1 MKKIYS
7 LLIIPV
13 ALLIFGLTQSFSGEQ
28 HGTKSPTGAP
38 AGHTGSP
45 GDAKN
50 CTVCHGG
57 TATPVTGILT
67 SNVPPSGYLA
77 GETYDF
83 TVTLS
88 GSGRKGFQASPQNL
102 AGALVGTLI
111 AGQGN
116 QIVGFS
122 KYVTHTSASNAATAT
137 WNFQWTA
144 PSTPGTGDVTMY
156 IAGVISQPNVR
167 LSSLLLNENYN
178 VGIDEK
184 EAGIAR
190 IYPNPGSGSLFL
202 DMNLKNQGLL
212 KAEVYTL
219 SGQKA
224 SFNLEQQIQEGS
236 SNVSLNHNLSPGTYI
251 LRLST
256 PDGQSNRKLVVL

>member
-1 MKKIYS
+1 MKKYTFALS
-7 LLIIPV
+7 FLLV
-13 ALLIFGLTQSFSGEQ
+13 VLILTLTQSFSGDQ

-57 TATPVTGILT
+57 TATPISGILT
-67 SNVPPSGYLA
+67 SNVPPTGYLA

-83 TVTLS
+83 TVALS
-88 GSGRKGFQASPQNL
+88 GAGRKGFQASPQNV
-102 AGALVGTLI
+102 AGALLGTLI

-116 QIVGFS
+116 QVVGFN
-122 KYVTHTSASNAATAT
+122 KYVTHTAASNAATAT

-144 PSTPGTGDVTMY
+144 PTTPGTGDVTMY

-178 VGIDEK
+178 VGIDER
-184 EAGIAR
+184 EAGVAR

-202 DMNLKNQGLL
+202 DMNLKNQGML
-212 KAEVYTL
+212 KAEVFTL

-224 SFNLEQQIQEGS
+224 NFSLEQQIQEGN
-236 SNVSLNHNLSPGTYI
+236 SNISLNHNLSPGTYI